1 MLYVNYTIDM
11 KTEKEIY
18 STETYFEDRRQFFKL
33 IADASSYAT
42 GQIALAKKAKD
53 KHRERFWVD
62 MQRMVAHSCRDMGN
76 HIREVQDG
84 RYAGNY

>member
-1 MLYVNYTIDM
+1 MS
-11 KTEKEIY
+11 KTEY
-18 STETYFEDRRQFFKL
+18 TTETYFEDRHQFFKL

-62 MQRMVAHSCRDMGN
+62 MQRIVAHSCRDMGE
-76 HIREVQDG
+76 HVRYVQNGSYLDS
-84 RYAGNY
+84 